1 MTKNILGVLLIGQS
15 PRPDI
20 VTQLRTVLGSELEIV
35 VQGALDGLQRSE
47 IETLTPRGSE
57 DTLFTRLP
65 GGQQVIISKAE
76 VTKRAQAH
84 IDYLA
89 EKGIDVILIF
99 CTGAFKGL
107 KPRGHMI
114 FPSAVLTHVVEAVL
128 PKGRIGIFTPLPS
141 QIEQVKSKWI
151 EGQWEVFVEPLLP
164 IESTPELEPAAMRMA
179 IHTPHLIVMDCMGYT
194 QSMKKQIQD
203 ITGVRAV
210 LAVSA
215 AARVVQELMS

>member
-20 VTQLRTVLGSELEIV
+20 VAQLRTVLGSELEIV
-35 VQGALDGLQRSE
+35 VQGALDGLQKTE

-65 GGQQVIISKAE
+65 GGEQVIISKAE
-76 VTKRAQAH
+76 VTKRAQVH
-84 IDYLA
+84 IDHLA
-89 EKGIDVILIF
+89 DKRVDVILMF

-128 PKGRIGIFTPLPS
+128 PMGRIGIFTPLPS
-141 QIEQVKSKWI
+141 QIEQVKSKWV

-179 IHTPHLIVMDCMGYT
+179 IHKPHLIVMDCMGYT

-203 ITGVRAV
+203 ITGIRAL